1 MDIFSTVLQF
11 SRLDLIDG
19 KPTRNAL
26 FFSSDRLYQNENG
39 IDITG
44 GFVLPSD
51 MSYILYFGEK
61 IPINTYFEVG
71 YDENSKLTAKAYKRS
86 ETSRYYV
93 VFMKDYERF
102 LILDESTLNS
112 TYIQL
117 FVFENYDKE
126 LFEPIILNGAVKI
139 YRLLK

>member
-1 MDIFSTVLQF
+1 M
-11 SRLDLIDG
+11 
-19 KPTRNAL
+19 
-26 FFSSDRLYQNENG
+26 
-39 IDITG
+39 
-44 GFVLPSD
+44 PSD
-51 MSYILYFGEK
+51 MSHILYFGEK

-86 ETSRYYV
+86 ENSRYYV

-126 LFEPIILNGAVKI
+126 LFEPIVLNGAVKI